1 MNEETKV
8 EENLKVDSNQLV
20 ASEETKKDEMKI

>member
-8 EENLKVDSNQLV
+8 EENLKVDSTQLV

>member
-1 MNEETKV
+1 MNEETKI
-8 EENLKVDSNQLV
+8 EENVMVDSQQLV